1 MYSASNER
9 ISSILN
15 NLNLFS
21 DDLRGLE
28 YLKLKLID
36 MGVSGVFQT
45 SKEFNGTG
53 ADVVRMSYEIS
64 GKSKAFDDTTFN
76 PYMNVPK
83 HWDWATT
90 EELCFTQTGT
100 TPDKSSVPAG
110 TESITYITSGDLKE
124 FVAHSTTKVIRFPK
138 SKLIRVAPAGSVL
151 FVGIGNIGKC
161 GITAEDVTFNQQL
174 HSATPYVMNP
184 KYMCYFYSSTYFR
197 NQFSTISSATT
208 LTILNKSKWSGI
220 YIPVPTLDE
229 QERIV
234 HQIEKLLAICSQVG
248 EAIKLRTTLGL
259 AARKSVVNALSI
271 AQTSEEVQ
279 RAWERIQNSW
289 NVIASTPD
297 SIDSLRELILDVL
310 FKPKEEDFWPVRPFG
325 DLLTI
330 SNGDRSKNYPSKEH
344 RVSSGIPF
352 VNAGHLKDGLID
364 LSDMDYISREKYE
377 SLSGGKFKDGDVLFC
392 LRGSLG
398 KSALV
403 RNIGEGTVASSMAIF
418 RVSAQIDSEYLFW
431 FLQSGMA
438 KIQIKKFDNGTAQ
451 PNLAAKS
458 VLRFQ
463 IPLPNLSEQ
472 VAIVSK
478 VKDLMRICNQL
489 EQSMNQKEHIA
500 HNFAR
505 LVISFSA

>member
-1 MYSASNER
+1 ML
-9 ISSILN
+9 ILN
-15 NLNLFS
+15 NENFWIRS
-21 DDLRGLE
+21 GTAQPFVKVKATLE
-28 YLKLKLID
+28 
-36 MGVSGVFQT
+36 
-45 SKEFNGTG
+45 KEI
-53 ADVVRMSYEIS
+53 A
-64 GKSKAFDDTTFN
+64 
-76 PYMNVPK
+76 VP
-83 HWDWATT
+83 
-90 EELCFTQTGT
+90 
-100 TPDKSSVPAG
+100 P
-110 TESITYITSGDLKE
+110 
-124 FVAHSTTKVIRFPK
+124 
-138 SKLIRVAPAGSVL
+138 
-151 FVGIGNIGKC
+151 
-161 GITAEDVTFNQQL
+161 
-174 HSATPYVMNP
+174 
-184 KYMCYFYSSTYFR
+184 
-197 NQFSTISSATT
+197 
-208 LTILNKSKWSGI
+208 
-220 YIPVPTLDE
+220 LDE
-229 QERIV
+229 QKLILEKV
-234 HQIEKLLAICSQVG
+234 LHFMQICDQFE
-248 EAIKLRTTLGL
+248 T
-259 AARKSVVNALSI
+259 ARKHRDSVLTTTRKSAIHAISTAQIQEDLHI
-271 AQTSEEVQ
+271 AWT
-279 RAWERIQNSW
+279 RIQKNW
-289 NVIASTPD
+289 NIIASTPEC
-297 SIDSLRELILDVL
+297 IDSLRELVLDVL
-310 FKPKEEDFWPVRPFG
+310 FKPKEEDLWPTRAFG

-364 LSDMDYISREKYE
+364 FSDMDYISREKYE

-403 RNIGEGTVASSMAIF
+403 RNIGEGTVASSLAIF

-505 LVISFSA
+505 SVISFSA